1 MAILQVK
8 DIDDNLYEA
17 LKVLAKKKR
26 RSLSQ
31 ELIKIIELHLSRP
44 SLNHLD
50 ATDVFLNL
58 SWKGDK
64 SAEEMVNDLR
74 KSRKDSKRF
83 ADSNN
88 VFD

>member
-17 LKVLAKKKR
+17 LNVLAKKKR

-31 ELIKIIELHLSRP
+31 ELIKIIESHLSRP
-44 SLNHLD
+44 SLDHLD

-58 SWKGDK
+58 SWTDSR
-64 SAEEMVNDLR
+64 SAEQLVKDLR
-74 KSRKDSKRF
+74 KNRKDSKRF
-83 ADSNN
+83 AESGN